1 MAKYLNR
8 PNGPFQVFDMKKF
21 QQNMS
26 RELKRPY
33 PDRRKLE
40 AQCVS
45 VVAFGSGIT
54 ADTDILDWPIWILCI
69 NIVAIEML
77 KSKLPPGK
85 SNY

>member
-1 MAKYLNR
+1 MTLNDLFLDHWIQTVKFYFFLHF
-8 PNGPFQVFDMKKF
+8 FQVFDMKKF

-45 VVAFGSGIT
+45 VVAFG
-54 ADTDILDWPIWILCI
+54 
-69 NIVAIEML
+69 
-77 KSKLPPGK
+77 
-85 SNY
+85 

>member
-1 MAKYLNR
+1 MLPIFFLSNVLLFL
-8 PNGPFQVFDMKKF
+8 FQVFDMKKF

-45 VVAFGSGIT
+45 VVAFG
-54 ADTDILDWPIWILCI
+54 
-69 NIVAIEML
+69 
-77 KSKLPPGK
+77 
-85 SNY
+85 

>member
-1 MAKYLNR
+1 
-8 PNGPFQVFDMKKF
+8 MKKF

-45 VVAFGSGIT
+45 VVAFGQVSLFMAGN
-54 ADTDILDWPIWILCI
+54 P
-69 NIVAIEML
+69 
-77 KSKLPPGK
+77 KSI
-85 SNY
+85 SNFLQ